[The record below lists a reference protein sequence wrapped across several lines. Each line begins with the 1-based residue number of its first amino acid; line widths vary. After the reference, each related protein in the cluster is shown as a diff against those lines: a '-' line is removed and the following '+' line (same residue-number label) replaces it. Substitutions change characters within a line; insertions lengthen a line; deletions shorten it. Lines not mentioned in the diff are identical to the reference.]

1 MDAPCSGTGTLG
13 RNPEIKW
20 RLTPADLADLPRRQS
35 ALLANARAALAPGG
49 LLVYSTCSLE
59 PEENEAIVAG
69 VARSSKPCAAFRAAT
84 PGTDFFAAVIKS
96 ESPQMVEI
104 VPSILSADFAR
115 LAEEIARVER
125 GGARMLHLDVMD
137 GHFVPNLTIGPP
149 VVESIRKATRAHL
162 DVHLM
167 IENPE
172 RYAAD
177 FVKAGANSVS
187 VHYEACLH
195 LDGTLEM
202 IRKEGAMAGVVLNPA
217 TPVAVLEDVL
227 EVADYV
233 LLMSVNPGFGGQ
245 KLIPYVLEKVR
256 KLAGMRREKK
266 LALPI
271 EIDGGVHREN
281 LAEVVRA
288 GCDWI
293 VTGSAIFHSPDPEAT
308 VREMREIA
316 AASNR
321 RAGLSS

>member
-1 MDAPCSGTGTLG
+1 M
-13 RNPEIKW
+13 I
-20 RLTPADLADLPRRQS
+20 
-35 ALLANARAALAPGG
+35 
-49 LLVYSTCSLE
+49 
-59 PEENEAIVAG
+59 
-69 VARSSKPCAAFRAAT
+69 
-84 PGTDFFAAVIKS
+84 
-96 ESPQMVEI
+96 EI

-115 LAEEIARVER
+115 LADDIARVER
-125 GGARMLHLDVMD
+125 GGAKMLHLDVMD

-149 VVESIRKATRAHL
+149 VVESVRKATNLHL

-172 RYAAD
+172 RYVTD

-187 VHYEACLH
+187 VHYEAARH
-195 LDGTLEM
+195 LDGVLGL
-202 IRKEGAMAGVVLNPA
+202 IRKAGAMAGVVLNPS
-217 TPVAVLEDVL
+217 TPVSVLEEAI

-256 KLAGMRREKK
+256 KLDSMRREKK

-271 EIDGGVHREN
+271 EIDGGVHKEN

-293 VTGSAIFHSPDPEAT
+293 VTGSAIFHSGDPEAT

-316 AASNR
+316 VQAS
-321 RAGLSS
+321 AIAC

>member
-1 MDAPCSGTGTLG
+1 MS
-13 RNPEIKW
+13 
-20 RLTPADLADLPRRQS
+20 
-35 ALLANARAALAPGG
+35 
-49 LLVYSTCSLE
+49 
-59 PEENEAIVAG
+59 
-69 VARSSKPCAAFRAAT
+69 
-84 PGTDFFAAVIKS
+84 
-96 ESPQMVEI
+96 EI

-125 GGARMLHLDVMD
+125 GGATLLHLDVMD

-149 VVESIRKATRAHL
+149 VVESIRKITRLHL

-172 RYAAD
+172 RYAAS
-177 FVKAGANSVS
+177 FVQAGANSVS
-187 VHYEACLH
+187 VHYEACRH
-195 LDGTLEM
+195 LDGVLGI
-202 IRKEGAMAGVVLNPA
+202 IRSEGAMAGVVLNPA

-245 KLIPYVLEKVR
+245 KLIPYVLDKVR
-256 KLAGMRREKK
+256 KLDRMRREKR

-271 EIDGGVHREN
+271 EIDGGVHKDN
-281 LAEVVRA
+281 LADVVRA

-293 VTGSAIFHSPDPEAT
+293 VTGSAVFHSPDPEAT

-316 AASNR
+316 ANATAIR
-321 RAGLSS
+321 V